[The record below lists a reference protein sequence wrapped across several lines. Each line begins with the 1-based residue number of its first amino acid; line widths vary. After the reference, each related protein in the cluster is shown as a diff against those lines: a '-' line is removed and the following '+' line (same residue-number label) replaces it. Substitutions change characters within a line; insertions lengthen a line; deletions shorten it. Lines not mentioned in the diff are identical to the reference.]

1 MEDRNYIMIDGV
13 RYHADRPADCRFCQF
28 WKNRRRGCILG
39 RENCY
44 YLAQVVITEEERKCE
59 GCRYAVGAPCVSACC
74 YGTRWVPPASAPAA
88 TRTWNGTCGSSVR
101 QKLQGGR
108 TVMGKKTGDI
118 RRAEKLIQKKER
130 QTKKAKAD
138 QKGQAPGL
146 LRQL

>member
-74 YGTRWVPPASAPAA
+74 YKDL
-88 TRTWNGTCGSSVR
+88 NGTCGSSVR
-101 QKLQGGR
+101 QSCKEEER
-108 TVMGKKTGDI
+108 SWVRKRETSAERRNWFRKRAADKKGE
-118 RRAEKLIQKKER
+118 A
-130 QTKKAKAD
+130 A
-138 QKGQAPGL
+138 GL
-146 LRQL
+146 LWQL